1 MKNNQTKKKK
11 NKQNQKQRTNAV
23 TVSNIFCIK
32 KQQKMV
38 NVHIY

>member
-11 NKQNQKQRTNAV
+11 TKQKQRTNAV